1 MNIDEIEP
9 LFEKLIKRMA
19 GLELAL
25 IRNGICYICG
35 GKVSVI
41 KTEGGRPLSF
51 EEGRKYTCE
60 HCGFI
65 LWESVDRKRVLTT
78 VPR

>member
-1 MNIDEIEP
+1 MRVDEIEP
-9 LFEKLIKRMA
+9 LFEKLIKRIA

-25 IRNGICYICG
+25 IHNGICYCG

-51 EEGRKYTCE
+51 EEGMKYTCE
-60 HCGFI
+60 RCGFI
-65 LWESVDRKRVLTT
+65 LWESSNRKKVLTP